1 MSSSNTDVEVIESDV
16 EVIEISNFSELSI
29 SELKQLAVVSND
41 KQLRKLLEIVL
52 DVLAEDRKIAVT
64 DHLTVLWN
72 RRRFNEY
79 LTKFANRNAK
89 SWVAILAFDIDNFKR
104 VNDERG
110 HPGGDKVLVAVA
122 KILSDNFR
130 PDDLV
135 CRFGGDEFIVVVKG
149 AVSKKLDGY
158 TGESQD
164 NFEKMV
170 SMLAQRARK
179 AVANAKNVTV
189 SVGFYINKAE
199 YFAALEPL
207 TIIEAAD
214 AALYDAKRLGRDRVV
229 MNMVGN
235 S

>member
-1 MSSSNTDVEVIESDV
+1 MSNTTAVT
-16 EVIEISNFSELSI
+16 EISNFSELSI

-64 DHLTVLWN
+64 DHLTGLWN

-189 SVGFYINKAE
+189 SVGFDINKAE

-207 TIIEAAD
+207 AIIYAAD
-214 AALYDAKRLGRDRVV
+214 VALYDAKRLGRNHVV
-229 MNMVGN
+229 MSVVGRP
-235 S
+235 

>member
-1 MSSSNTDVEVIESDV
+1 MSNVTEVT
-16 EVIEISNFSELSI
+16 EISNFSELSV

-64 DHLTVLWN
+64 DHLTGLWD
-72 RRRFNEY
+72 RRRFEEH
-79 LTKFANRNAK
+79 LTKFANRNEK
-89 SWVAILAFDIDNFKR
+89 SWVAILAFDIDHFKR
-104 VNDERG
+104 INDEHG
-110 HPGGDKVLVAVA
+110 HPGGDKVLVTVA
-122 KILSDNFR
+122 NILSDNFR

-135 CRFGGDEFIVVVKG
+135 CRFGGDEFIVVVTG
-149 AVSKKLDGY
+149 VVSKGFHGNA
-158 TGESQD
+158 GESRHD
-164 NFEKMV
+164 FEKMV

-179 AVANAKNVTV
+179 AVAKEGADVTV
-189 SVGFYINKAE
+189 SVGFDINKAE

-207 TIIEAAD
+207 IIIEAAD
-214 AALYDAKRLGRDRVV
+214 AALYRAKMEGRNRVV